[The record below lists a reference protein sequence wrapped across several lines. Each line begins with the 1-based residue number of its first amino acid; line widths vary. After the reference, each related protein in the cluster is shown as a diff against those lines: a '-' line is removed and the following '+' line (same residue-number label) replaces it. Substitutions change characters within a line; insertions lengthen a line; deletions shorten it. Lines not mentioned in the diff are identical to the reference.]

1 MAQANPFAAFPA
13 PRDADEIARP
23 GPANRPLAFPYNL
36 WHSSQWTVNQS
47 SALLICSAA
56 RAADAGVPPDRWLFP
71 HVALHCSSAVTLTA
85 RRHLQAWPA
94 MAVLG
99 RAAATHLGRPLH
111 DLGLAELYSC
121 FPVAVRVQQRELG
134 LPTAGTPTLT
144 GGMAFAGGP
153 FNHFVLL
160 STVAMGRRLRDDAGE
175 LGLVTTVSGMLSKP
189 GLAVWGA
196 TPPAA
201 DGRPADLAS
210 EADAA
215 TETQPVAEVPPADP
229 VRATVVSFTVTY
241 GGADRLEPERTV
253 IVADL
258 PDGVRTAA
266 TCEDASTARA
276 ALAEGL
282 VGRTV
287 ELKDTRFRI

>member
-1 MAQANPFAAFPA
+1 
-13 PRDADEIARP
+13 
-23 GPANRPLAFPYNL
+23 LAFPYNL

-47 SALLICSAA
+47 SALLVCSAG
-56 RAADAGVPPDRWLFP
+56 AAAAAGVPPDRWLFP

-85 RRHLQAWPA
+85 RRRLHAWPA
-94 MAVLG
+94 MGVLG
-99 RAAATHLGRPLH
+99 RAAAARLGRPLREIA
-111 DLGLAELYSC
+111 LAELYSC
-121 FPVAVRVQQRELG
+121 FPVAVRVQQRKLD
-134 LPTAGTPTLT
+134 LDQDATPTLT

-153 FNHFVLL
+153 FNHYVLL
-160 STVAMGRRLRDDAGE
+160 STVTMGRRLRAVPGE

-189 GLAVWGA
+189 GLAVWSA
-196 TPPAA
+196 TPPA
-201 DGRPADLAS
+201 DGGLVADLAA

-215 TETQPVAEVPPADP
+215 TETRPVVDAPPPGPTRA
-229 VRATVVSFTVTY
+229 VVASATVTF
-241 GGADRLEPERTV
+241 GGPERLDPERTV

-266 TCEDASTARA
+266 TCEDAPTARA

-287 ELKDTRFRI
+287 ELKDTTFRM